1 MILRDI
7 QYGMEVM
14 MNQLLVY
21 QLLIQVGGFLQVL
34 MINCGINKKLEM
46 QLKVQMQMQ

>member
-14 MNQLLVY
+14 MNQLLIY
-21 QLLIQVGGFLQVL
+21 QLLIQGGGFLQVL
-34 MINCGINKKLEM
+34 MINRGINKKLEM
-46 QLKVQMQMQ
+46 QLKVQTQMQ

>member
-14 MNQLLVY
+14 MNQLLIY
-21 QLLIQVGGFLQVL
+21 QLLIQVSGFLQVL
-34 MINCGINKKLEM
+34 MINRGINKKLEM
-46 QLKVQMQMQ
+46 QLKVQTQMQ

>member
-14 MNQLLVY
+14 MNQLLIY

-34 MINCGINKKLEM
+34 MINRGINKKLEM
-46 QLKVQMQMQ
+46 QLKVQTQMQ